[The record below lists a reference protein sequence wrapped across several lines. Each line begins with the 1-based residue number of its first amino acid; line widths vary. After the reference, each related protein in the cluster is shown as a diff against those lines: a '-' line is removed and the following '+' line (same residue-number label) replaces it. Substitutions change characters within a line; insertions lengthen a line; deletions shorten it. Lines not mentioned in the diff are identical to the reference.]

1 MIPIFLWAR
10 LQLFVQ
16 FSADFNINDIILC
29 LILSSRFELLSDKK
43 KCKHDPDVLLH
54 HEGLL

>member
-1 MIPIFLWAR
+1 MIPIFLRAR
-10 LQLFVQ
+10 LQLSVQ

-43 KCKHDPDVLLH
+43 KK
-54 HEGLL
+54 